1 VRHLA
6 LVSMLAL
13 SALVI
18 GKPVDAAE
26 GRVSQDSPPPMDA
39 ARASKYVGAPVL
51 SDASSTQPLAMKG
64 GRPHSNKES
73 VAAREKRAA
82 TISQSVRAS
91 DFRISQAFSAFLTDR
106 DSDGFHSEFRIRF
119 NADVISGEAVVYAQL
134 YLRRIGDVDWVL
146 YHTTEDFR
154 INGQSPD
161 DDYFVRTTLD
171 DGFPT
176 ADYDVLI
183 DLYESGF
190 NGIVATIGP
199 DESAE
204 LAFLPLEEAALDIP
218 IQAPGY
224 AIHDVST
231 TLLIDSDH
239 DGHYSRFRITFD
251 PDADFAGSF
260 VFARVWVRPQ
270 GGQWIEE
277 YVSDD
282 FLVDASGPADA
293 FSVTADWISGY
304 PTAYYDVQIDLHE
317 AATGLLAAAAG
328 SERPA
333 LSRIPLEDA
342 ERDRAPSPPPI
353 VDSVGDASSDE
364 GGGGGALPIAWATP
378 LLLIAVSRRLARKNR
393 MRGTR
398 SQR

>member
-1 VRHLA
+1 MRHLA

-13 SALVI
+13 SSLLI
-18 GKPVDAAE
+18 DTPVDAAE
-26 GRVSQDSPPPMDA
+26 GRVSQDAPPPMDA
-39 ARASKYVGAPVL
+39 ARLSNYVGAPL
-51 SDASSTQPLAMKG
+51 RTAASSTTQPLEEKG
-64 GRPHSNKES
+64 GRTHSNEKS

-91 DFRISQAFSAFLTDR
+91 DFRISDAGSAFLTDR
-106 DSDGFHSEFRIRF
+106 DGDGFHSEFRIRF
-119 NADVISGEAVVYAQL
+119 DADVVSGDAVVYAQL
-134 YLRRIGDVDWVL
+134 YLRRIGDVDWLL
-146 YHTTEDFR
+146 YHTTDDFR
-154 INGQSPD
+154 IQGQASD

-176 ADYDVLI
+176 DDYDVLI

-199 DESAE
+199 NESAE

-218 IQAPGY
+218 IQLSGF
-224 AIHDVST
+224 AIRDVST
-231 TLLIDSDH
+231 TLLIDSDR
-239 DGHYSRFRITFD
+239 DGHYSQFRITFD
-251 PDADFAGSF
+251 PDADFAGSY

-282 FLVDASGPADA
+282 FLVDASGAADA
-293 FSVTADWISGY
+293 FSLTADWISGY
-304 PTAYYDVQIDLHE
+304 PTAYYDVQIDLHD

-342 ERDRAPSPPPI
+342 EHDRAPSPPI
-353 VDSVGDASSDE
+353 VGDVASVSSRE
-364 GGGGGALPIAWATP
+364 RGGGGALPIAWTTTF
-378 LLLIAVSRRLARKNR
+378 LLIAVSRRIARKR
-393 MRGTR
+393 QTEAQARR
-398 SQR
+398 